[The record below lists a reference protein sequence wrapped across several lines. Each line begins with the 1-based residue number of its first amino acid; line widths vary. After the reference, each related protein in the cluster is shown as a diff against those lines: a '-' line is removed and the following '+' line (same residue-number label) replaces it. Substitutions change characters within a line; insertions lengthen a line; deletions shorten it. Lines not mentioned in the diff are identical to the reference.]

1 MGQVTIPKAI
11 CAMYIYV
18 IMRQL
23 MATVSIVQWDK
34 VKNIVYLQA
43 LKIALRIRVVS
54 LMQIMAGFQVMPPVN
69 FNWQA

>member
-54 LMQIMAGFQVMPPVN
+54 LMQVMTAFQVMPPVN

>member
-34 VKNIVYLQA
+34 VKNTVYLQA
-43 LKIALRIRVVS
+43 MQIALRIRVVS
-54 LMQIMAGFQVMPPVN
+54 LMQVMTAFQVMPPVN